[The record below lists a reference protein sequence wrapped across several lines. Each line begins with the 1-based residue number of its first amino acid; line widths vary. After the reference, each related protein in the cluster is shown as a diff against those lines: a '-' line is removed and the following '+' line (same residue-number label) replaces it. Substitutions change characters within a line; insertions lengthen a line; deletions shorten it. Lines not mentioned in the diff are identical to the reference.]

1 MRILIV
7 IPLLIILVAFALS
20 NQQVVRVGLW
30 PTDLLIDLPLSLAV
44 LAAAGLTFVVGAFI
58 TWGGALQLRARAR
71 RAEANVRRLEAQVQA
86 LRAAPGTTGS
96 TGPAPPG
103 QAVAMGPRQG
113 VLSPPG

>member
-1 MRILIV
+1 MRILIA

-30 PTDLLIDLPLSLAV
+30 PTDLLIDLPLSVAV

-71 RAEANVRRLEAQVQA
+71 RAEASVRRLEAQVQA
-86 LRAAPGTTGS
+86 LRTAPTPGPAAPGH
-96 TGPAPPG
+96 
-103 QAVAMGPRQG
+103 AVTMGPRQG